1 MRRKSVTAAGR
12 PRSRERGFVLVT
24 MAVAAI
30 ALIGVLGLAVDLG
43 HMFIAKNETQ
53 AYCDSAALAAALAL
67 DGTTSGIANAK
78 AAVTNSSNAWNFSNT
93 SVSSPTVTFATA
105 LAGPWQSNPNPATGY
120 SFVRVNATVP
130 MQLYFI
136 PVLVAQ
142 TVANVNS
149 IATAAQVDLTAIPV
163 GLAPYTAVSTNTTGP
178 NFGLVV
184 GSSYDLHWPQFNSH
198 RNGPPPCSPTIPDA
212 CFNSPPCAGDTAASK
227 TAVVSNWGDSN
238 SGFWGSNSNAIIKQE
253 VLNLIQIQG
262 VAVGDNI
269 KPILTNGTK
278 QSEAAILDERVSQDV
293 NTTDN
298 TVNGYLAAAHN
309 GRRLLAVPV
318 VDPINPNTTSVIGY
332 GVFLLQ
338 ADGQPSNYY
347 KTNSGGNEPYCALYA
362 GTYDVGSP
370 NPGVGGTSGGSR
382 VKLVQ

>member
-1 MRRKSVTAAGR
+1 
-12 PRSRERGFVLVT
+12 

-43 HMFIAKNETQ
+43 HMFISKNETQ

-67 DGTTSGIANAK
+67 DGTTGGITNAK
-78 AAVTNSSNAWNFSNT
+78 AAVTNSTNAWNFSTAGISN
-93 SVSSPTVTFATA
+93 PTVTFATA
-105 LAGPWQSNPNPATGY
+105 LGGPWQSNPNPATGF

-149 IATAAQVDLTAIPV
+149 ISTAAQVDLTSIPV

-198 RNGPPPCSPTIPDA
+198 RVGCGPTTPDY
-212 CFNSPPCAGDTAASK
+212 CFNRPPCAGESAASK

-238 SGFWGSNSNAIIKQE
+238 SGFWGSNSNAVIAQE

-269 KPILTNGTK
+269 DPILTNGTK
-278 QSEAAILDERVSQDV
+278 QIEQSILDERVSQDV
-293 NTTDN
+293 DTTDN
-298 TVNGYLAAAHN
+298 AVAGYLAATHN

-318 VDPINPNTTSVIGY
+318 VDPTSPTTTTVIGY

-347 KTNSGGNEPYCALYA
+347 KSSAATGNEPYCAIYA
-362 GTYDVGSP
+362 GTYNIGSP

>member
-1 MRRKSVTAAGR
+1 MHRKSAAVAGR
-12 PRSRERGFVLVT
+12 RGSKERGFVLVT

-43 HMFIAKNETQ
+43 HMFISKNETQ
-53 AYCDSAALAAALAL
+53 AYCDSAALAAALLL
-67 DGTTSGIANAK
+67 DGTPSGIANAK
-78 AAVTNSSNAWNFSNT
+78 TAVTNSTNAWNFSNT
-93 SVSSPTVTFATA
+93 SVSSPTVTFARA
-105 LAGPWQSNPNPATGY
+105 LAGPWQTNPNPATGY

-149 IATAAQVDLTAIPV
+149 MATAAQVDLTSIPT
-163 GLAPYTAVSTNTTGP
+163 GLAPYTAVSTDTTGP

-184 GSSYDLHWPQFNSH
+184 GGSYDLHWPQFNSH
-198 RNGPPPCSPTIPDA
+198 RSGCDPTTPNYCFNWPPCTDDS
-212 CFNSPPCAGDTAASK
+212 AASR
-227 TAVVSNWGDSN
+227 TAVVANWGDSN
-238 SGFWGSNSNAIIKQE
+238 SGFWGSNSNAVIKQE

-269 KPILTNGTK
+269 EPILTNGTK
-278 QSEAAILDERVSQDV
+278 QSEASILDQRVSQDV
-293 NTTDN
+293 NTDN
-298 TVNGYLAAAHN
+298 TVNGYLAAVHN

-338 ADGQPSNYY
+338 SDGQPSNYY
-347 KTNSGGNEPYCALYA
+347 KSNSTGNEPYCAIYA
-362 GTYDVGSP
+362 GTYDIGSP

>member
-1 MRRKSVTAAGR
+1 MHRKSMAVAVRGK
-12 PRSRERGFVLVT
+12 SRERGFVLVT

-53 AYCDSAALAAALAL
+53 AYCDSAALGAALLL
-67 DGTTSGIANAK
+67 DGTTSGITNAK
-78 AAVTNSSNAWNFSNT
+78 AAVTNSTNAWNFSNT
-93 SVSSPTVTFATA
+93 SVSSPTVTFATSIN
-105 LAGPWQSNPNPATGY
+105 GPWQSNPNPATGY
-120 SFVRVNATVP
+120 SFFRVNATVP

-136 PVLVAQ
+136 PVLVSQ

-149 IATAAQVDLTAIPV
+149 MATAAQVDLPSIPT

-198 RNGPPPCSPTIPDA
+198 RSGCDAAHPDA
-212 CFNSPPCAGDTAASK
+212 CFNTPPCTGDTPASR

-238 SGFWGSNSNAIIKQE
+238 SGFWGSNSNSVIKQE
-253 VLNLIQIQG
+253 VLNLIQMQG
-262 VAVGDNI
+262 VTVGDNI
-269 KPILTNGTK
+269 DPILTNGTK

-293 NTTDN
+293 DTTDN
-298 TVNGYLAAAHN
+298 TVDGYLAATHN

-318 VDPINPNTTSVIGY
+318 VNPTDPNTTSV
-332 GVFLLQ
+332 
-338 ADGQPSNYY
+338 
-347 KTNSGGNEPYCALYA
+347 
-362 GTYDVGSP
+362 
-370 NPGVGGTSGGSR
+370 
-382 VKLVQ
+382 

>member
-1 MRRKSVTAAGR
+1 MHRKSGAADGHG
-12 PRSRERGFVLVT
+12 RSRERGFVLVT

-30 ALIGVLGLAVDLG
+30 VLMGVLGLAVDLG

-53 AYCDSAALAAALAL
+53 AYCDSAALAAALVL
-67 DGTTSGIANAK
+67 DGTTSGITNAK
-78 AAVTNSSNAWNFSNT
+78 AAVTSSTNAWNFSNT
-93 SVSSPTVTFATA
+93 SISSPTVTFATA
-105 LAGPWQSNPNPATGY
+105 LAGPWQSNPNPATAY

-130 MQLYFI
+130 LQLYFI

-149 IATAAQVDLTAIPV
+149 IATAAQVDLTSIPV

-178 NFGLVV
+178 NFGLAV

-198 RNGPPPCSPTIPDA
+198 RSGCDATTPDA
-212 CFNSPPCAGDTAASK
+212 CFNTPPCPEDTVASK

-238 SGFWGSNSNAIIKQE
+238 SGFWGSNSNAVIKQE

-262 VAVGDNI
+262 VSVGDNI
-269 KPILTNGTK
+269 DPILTNGTK
-278 QSEAAILDERVSQDV
+278 QSEAAILDQRVTEDV
-293 NTTDN
+293 DTTDN
-298 TVNGYLAAAHN
+298 TVSSYLAAAHN

-318 VDPINPNTTSVIGY
+318 VDPINPNTTNVIGY
-332 GVFLLQ
+332 GVFLLL
-338 ADGQPSNYY
+338 ANGPGTSNYY
-347 KTNSGGNEPYCALYA
+347 QSTTNGNEPYCAIYA
-362 GTYDVGSP
+362 GTYDIGSP

>member
-1 MRRKSVTAAGR
+1 MHRKSMAVTNLRKGQ
-12 PRSRERGFVLVT
+12 ERGFVLVT

-53 AYCDSAALAAALAL
+53 AYCDSAALAAALVL
-67 DGTTSGIANAK
+67 DGTTGGIANAK
-78 AAVTNSSNAWNFSNT
+78 AAVTNSTNAWNFSNT

-149 IATAAQVDLTAIPV
+149 TATAAQVDLTKIPT

-178 NFGLVV
+178 NFGLIV

-198 RNGPPPCSPTIPDA
+198 RTGCDPTTPDA
-212 CFNSPPCAGDTAASK
+212 CFNSSPCAGESDASK
-227 TAVVSNWGDSN
+227 TAVVANWGDSN
-238 SGFWGSNSNAIIKQE
+238 SGFWGSNSNAVIKQE

-269 KPILTNGTK
+269 DPILTNGTK
-278 QSEAAILDERVSQDV
+278 QSEAAILDQRASEDI

-298 TVNGYLAAAHN
+298 TVSSYLAAAHN

-318 VDPINPNTTSVIGY
+318 VNPTDPNTTSVIGY

-362 GTYDVGSP
+362 GTYDIGSP
-370 NPGVGGTSGGSR
+370 NPGVGDKSGGSR